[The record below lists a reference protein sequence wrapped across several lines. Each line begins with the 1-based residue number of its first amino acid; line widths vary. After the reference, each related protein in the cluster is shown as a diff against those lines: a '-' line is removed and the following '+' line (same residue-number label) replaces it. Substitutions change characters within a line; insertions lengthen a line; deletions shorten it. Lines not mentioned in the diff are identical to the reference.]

1 MSNELFL
8 EPKTTQYGS
17 HMVMTNVS
25 KPLKTKYININTKFG
40 DDYDYTQDSNY
51 NITLPEKITNVTSMR
66 VVSAEIPMSYYNIS
80 QALGNNY
87 FYIMEVLEG
96 RNNITVKVS
105 IPDGSYSIDNLIL
118 AINNNL
124 KANKKFGVSNPTEN
138 YIGSSL
144 TIEQVTTTSTT
155 RFKFAT
161 SSLAT
166 IIINFSGLADLSGN
180 LTSTSVSFSKFN
192 FNYNLG
198 WLLGFRKN
206 VYTINPTANSYL
218 TAEALTDIYG
228 PKYLYLA
235 IEEFNK
241 GNQSSFVTPLY
252 KSVLNKNIIAR
263 ITLNRNGGYGYGTVL
278 PANNFNGLLMSD
290 TRSYTGKIDLM
301 KLNTQL
307 LTENGRVLNL
317 NGIDYSFC
325 LEVTHE

>member
-17 HMVMTNVS
+17 HMIMSNVN

-40 DDYDYTQDSNY
+40 DDYDYSQDSNY

-87 FYIMEVLEG
+87 FYITDV
-96 RNNITVKVS
+96 NNNFTKKVIVNDNLYTIPTLITAINASITAVS
-105 IPDGSYSIDNLIL
+105 SGSNIQYIQTSIDPNNSKIL
-118 AINNNL
+118 
-124 KANKKFGVSNPTEN
+124 KFGTNANVSNS
-138 YIGSSL
+138 G
-144 TIEQVTTTSTT
+144 TTSDM
-155 RFKFAT
+155 KFI
-161 SSLAT
+161 L
-166 IIINFSGLADLSGN
+166 NFSKIDISGN
-180 LTSTSVSFSKFN
+180 TYSKFD
-192 FNYNLG
+192 FKYRLG
-198 WLLGFRKN
+198 WLLGFR
-206 VYTINPTANSYL
+206 NPVITFTVPAGTKSSIIIL
-218 TAEALTDIYG
+218 TPEASADIYG

-252 KSVLNKNIIAR
+252 KSLLNKNIIAR
-263 ITLNRNGGYGYGTVL
+263 ITMNRNGGFDYGTVL

-307 LTENGRVLNL
+307 LTEDGIVVNL